1 MNEDLRIMI
10 GLYLSTSLS
19 SLIIN
24 TYMMKRVHDVAK
36 KDSMR
41 NLVYKKGLSSEAKE
55 ELSMMNSEFRREI
68 FGAIF
73 RSMVPVLNV
82 PNTFSDIESISDF
95 EEATCFIY
103 NDIVRTTNDIEDEV
117 RKTNVDLL
125 KSLRDRI
132 TISSDIDLDDEETRL
147 TVKETSKIL
156 KKNKLKYSLELKKYR
171 KECDE

>member
-1 MNEDLRIMI
+1 MVMNEDLRIMI

-68 FGAIF
+68 FGAI
-73 RSMVPVLNV
+73 
-82 PNTFSDIESISDF
+82 
-95 EEATCFIY
+95 
-103 NDIVRTTNDIEDEV
+103 
-117 RKTNVDLL
+117 
-125 KSLRDRI
+125 
-132 TISSDIDLDDEETRL
+132 
-147 TVKETSKIL
+147 
-156 KKNKLKYSLELKKYR
+156 
-171 KECDE
+171 